1 MDCRRDIDIEREE
14 RKKVRGNSYTSSW
27 MSRVERG
34 KVWQMLK
41 APPLKSSDPHFLVIN
56 VIVRPILTIS
66 VLNLKSQALLFWGCL
81 FTNFR
86 AFQTYF

>member
-41 APPLKSSDPHFLVIN
+41 APPLKSSDPHFLVI
-56 VIVRPILTIS
+56 
-66 VLNLKSQALLFWGCL
+66 KSHC
-81 FTNFR
+81 
-86 AFQTYF
+86 QTYFDNIGPKFKKPSFAILGVSFY